1 MGSQDAGSASPVLGK
16 TPGAAAGAPAAG
28 AAGAGAA
35 GAAAGAAG
43 AGALAG
49 ALTWAHAAAGL
60 AACVGIAAKAWPC
73 EVKGPPEAVVWHAV
87 QAAPVAVV

>member
-1 MGSQDAGSASPVLGK
+1 M
-16 TPGAAAGAPAAG
+16 
-28 AAGAGAA
+28 
-35 GAAAGAAG
+35 
-43 AGALAG
+43 AG

-87 QAAPVAVV
+87 QAAPVAVA